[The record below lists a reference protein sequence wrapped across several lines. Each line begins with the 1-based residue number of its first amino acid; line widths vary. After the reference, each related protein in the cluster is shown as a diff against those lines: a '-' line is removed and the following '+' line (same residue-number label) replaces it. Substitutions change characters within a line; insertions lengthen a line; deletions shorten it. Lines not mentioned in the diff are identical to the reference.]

1 MRPKVLL
8 LTHRLPFPPNRGD
21 RIRAFHM
28 LRFLSKHADVFLGSV
43 ADEPWLEEHAAAL
56 REYCRE
62 ISIHR
67 LPPKGRWVRA
77 AAGLAGRRSATEGA
91 FFSRPLASQ
100 VRQWTKD
107 HRLDAAVIYCSSMGQ
122 YSKSFSTRPRRVLV
136 DLVDV
141 DSQKWDDYA
150 DSTKGL
156 KRMLYRREAHRVRHL
171 ERRLSTDAD
180 AVSVVSH
187 DEANLFQSCHE
198 GHMAY
203 ALSNGV
209 DHSFFAPDALHENL
223 WLPCR
228 LGKPQMVFVGVLDY
242 LPNVQ
247 GLQWFCEAVLPLIL
261 REYPDAVLQIVGR
274 RPALAVRALGEMPG
288 VQLIGEVEDVRPHVL
303 AADFA
308 IAPLKIARGI
318 QNKVLEALSCGR
330 PVIATS
336 EAATGIDSRGGMFI
350 ADTPLA
356 WMETLKKLECEKQHS
371 EAKEMARGGIVEQYS
386 WDAQLSPILE
396 MLELRQGH
404 YLGPQA

>member
-8 LTHRLPFPPNRGD
+8 LTHRLPYPPNRGD

-43 ADEPWLEEHAAAL
+43 ADEPWGDEDASAL
-56 REYCRE
+56 RTYCE
-62 ISIHR
+62 ALSIHR
-67 LPPKGRWVRA
+67 LPPRGRWVRA
-77 AAGLAGRRSATEGA
+77 AAGMAARRSATEGA

-100 VRQWTKD
+100 VREWTKE
-107 HRLDAAVIYCSSMGQ
+107 HEFAAAIVYCSSMGQ
-122 YSKSFSTRPRRVLV
+122 YCKSFSRRPRRVLI

-150 DSTKGL
+150 DSTSGL
-156 KRMLYRREAHRVRHL
+156 KRLLYRREAHRVRHL

-187 DEANLFQSCHE
+187 DEASLFQSCHE

-203 ALSNGV
+203 AISNGV

-228 LGKPQMVFVGVLDY
+228 VGKPQMVFVGVLDY

-247 GLQWFCEAVLPLIL
+247 GLQWFCEAVMPLIL
-261 REYPDAVLQIVGR
+261 REYPDALLQIVGR
-274 RPALAVRALGEMPG
+274 RPSLAVRELGAMPG
-288 VQLIGEVEDVRPHVL
+288 VQLIGEVDDVRPHVL
-303 AADFA
+303 AADVA

-330 PVIATS
+330 PVIATT
-336 EAATGIDSRGGMFI
+336 EASTGIESRGGVFI

-356 WMETLKKLECEKQHS
+356 WMEALERLQCEKRHS
-371 EAKEMARGGIVEQYS
+371 EAKESARDGIVEQYS
-386 WDAQLSPILE
+386 WDAKLSPILE
-396 MLELRQGH
+396 MLELQQGH
-404 YLGPQA
+404 YRSPMP